1 MTPAIDKA
9 NKAKIKF
16 HVHEYE
22 HDPSS
27 GSYGEEASEK
37 LGINKARM
45 FKTLVVSVDNT
56 GLAVAVLPVSK
67 QLDLKLFARA
77 VGAKKVIMADKK
89 AVERSTGYVLGGVSP
104 IGQKRNL
111 VTIIDESAKDF
122 DTIFVSAGRRG
133 LDIELLPDD
142 LSLLTGANFGDIG
155 R

>member
-9 NKAKIKF
+9 NKANIKF
-16 HVHEYE
+16 QVHEYE

-27 GSYGEEASEK
+27 DSYGEEASEK
-37 LGINKARM
+37 LGIDKSRM
-45 FKTLVVSVDNT
+45 FKTLVVSLEGT

-67 QLDLKLFARA
+67 QLDLKLYART
-77 VGAKKVIMADKK
+77 VGAKKAAMADKK

-111 VTIIDESAKDF
+111 VTIIDESAKNF

-133 LDIELLPDD
+133 LDIELSPDD